1 MSKQTDSATTHK
13 QAHTQPAKHK
23 PQHASAGGGDNGVTG
38 DISPEF
44 LSEILG
50 QRFAPTAQQSA
61 IIGAKPGPLL
71 VVAGA
76 GAGKTETM
84 AARVVW
90 LVANGYALPEEVL
103 GLTFTRKASQELAKR
118 IRDRL
123 QVLRDSPRLP
133 EVDPDGKL
141 RANLE
146 TIAPRVSTYDSYA
159 GDLVREYGLLLPVE
173 PTARLITKAHLVSIA
188 QSVVREFEGT
198 LDTEKKESSI
208 VEELLALFDRMA
220 SNLSF
225 ADDFHECAR
234 AFAEVEYLPRAPRQ
248 RKNLNSTVQGWVD
261 RQQVRVDYLAL
272 IERLEQ
278 ELRERNAVTFT
289 QQMSAAAQLARAHPA
304 VGASQ
309 RRHTKVVMLDEYQ
322 DTSHAQRVLLRNL
335 FGNTP
340 HEGLTVTA
348 VGDPMQAI
356 YGWRGATAENLA
368 MFNEDFPVATGT
380 ADTGTADTGDA
391 GTGTVGDAGNRGD
404 AAADRE
410 AAGLATAPAPTKEL
424 TTSWRNPS
432 TVLDIANSVSDAVL
446 GRGDDRPVAALEAR
460 AGAGA
465 GIVSFGYW
473 PSVEEEITWIAESL
487 QEKYRTYLQQ
497 RENNPDKKFSAAVL
511 VRKNKQSRVV
521 ADTLEQ
527 FGVPYE
533 VVGLGGLLEIPEVAD
548 MMAIATML
556 IRPEDM
562 SAALR
567 VISGPA
573 VGLGM
578 VDIKALAARAKNLA
592 GRLRHR
598 ENESA
603 ETDATAANADGHSGS
618 DGEPRLPEDILEQQ
632 LAAAVEEEA
641 EQTVGITDAIADLG
655 ETERYTEQGLQRITE
670 LASKLRYLRTYCL
683 GKPLSDLFADIIE
696 TFHLRTE
703 VLTQRRVGA
712 VHLDKA
718 LEAIAEFDGEPLAA
732 WLDYAALAREHED
745 ALSPG
750 ETPRSSDR
758 VQIMT
763 AHKAKGLEFSTVYVA
778 HADTSTYKP
787 QTRTFL
793 TDAARPPHH
802 EWSELFAAED
812 RKEFEENGTAFI
824 AAQKQVD
831 AEESARLFYVALTRA
846 EDELVITGSEKD
858 PYEHFAEIY
867 RRATEDGENE
877 QGGAVNIV
885 HWQLDDAAAESSI
898 AAESAAATESGAN
911 TDTAT
916 DTATDKDTDAT
927 AQFPSVTPRPEVQR
941 GAELVREAV
950 RTLDTED
957 EIAPVGGELFSLWE
971 RETTALIEEH
981 RALSAPVIDVEIPG
995 ELTASEL
1002 VALRDNPTQ
1011 FARRQRRP
1019 VPFKPNAYA
1028 KRGTAFHQWIEDRYG
1043 ANAILDESELPGN
1056 DETEEADFDKLKEAF
1071 LASDWAE
1078 KTPTNIEQ
1086 GFEYSLGSSVVRGR
1100 MDAVFDMGEYWM
1112 VIDWKT
1118 GRPPQGEQM
1127 RSAIIQ
1133 LAVYREA
1140 WQRISGTNKLV
1151 RAAFHYIMDNYT
1163 FEPTQLPDAG
1173 ELSSMLERENAAE
1186 SRPDANLPNARA
1198 GFDETEG
1205 T

>member
-1 MSKQTDSATTHK
+1 MSKQSSPDVESTAP
-13 QAHTQPAKHK
+13 QPT
-23 PQHASAGGGDNGVTG
+23 GGDQSGEGVQPRG
-38 DISPEF
+38 DISPEL

-50 QRFAPTAQQSA
+50 QRFAPTEQQSA
-61 IIGAKPGPLL
+61 IIGAAPGPLL

-133 EVDPDGKL
+133 EIDPDGSL

-173 PTARLITKAHLVSIA
+173 PTARLITQAHLVAIA
-188 QSVVREFEGT
+188 QSVVREFDGKLET
-198 LDTEKKESSI
+198 DKKESSI
-208 VEELLALFDRMA
+208 VKELLELFDRMA
-220 SNLSF
+220 NNLSF

-248 RKNLNSTVQGWVD
+248 RKNLNRTVQDWVD
-261 RQQVRVDYLAL
+261 RQQTRVDYLAL
-272 IERLEQ
+272 IEKLEE

-289 QQMSAAAQLARAHPA
+289 QQMSAAAQLAREHPA
-304 VGASQ
+304 VGVSQ

-356 YGWRGATAENLA
+356 YGWRGATVENLA
-368 MFNEDFPVATGT
+368 KFGEDFPVAVATPAT
-380 ADTGTADTGDA
+380 TDA
-391 GTGTVGDAGNRGD
+391 TEQVS
-404 AAADRE
+404 E
-410 AAGLATAPAPTKEL
+410 PAPKKEL

-432 TVLDIANSVSDAVL
+432 LVLDIANTVSHAVL
-446 GRGDDRPVAALEAR
+446 GSGENRPVAPLEPR

-465 GIVSFGYW
+465 GQVSFGYW
-473 PSVEEEITWIAESL
+473 QNTEEEISWIAGNL
-487 QEKYRTYLQQ
+487 QEKYDRYLQQ
-497 RENNPDKKFSAAVL
+497 RENNPDARFSAAVL
-511 VRKNKQSRVV
+511 VRKNKQSRVI
-521 ADTLEQ
+521 AETLEQ
-527 FGVPYE
+527 YGVPYE

-562 SAALR
+562 TAALR
-567 VISGPA
+567 IISGPA
-573 VGLGM
+573 VGLSL
-578 VDIKALAARAKNLA
+578 VDIKALAARANNLA
-592 GRLRHR
+592 GRLRNR
-598 ENESA
+598 AGETVGADSSA
-603 ETDATAANADGHSGS
+603 ASNTFGTEAKPEGEAKPEVAPSPTSDAAADG
-618 DGEPRLPEDILEQQ
+618 PRQPEDILEEQ
-632 LAAAVEEEA
+632 LAAVLEEEA
-641 EQTVGITDAIADLG
+641 EQIVGITDAIADLG
-655 ETERYTEQGLQRITE
+655 EPERYSEQGLARISE

-683 GKPLSDLFADIIE
+683 GKPLSDLFADIID

-703 VLTQRRVGA
+703 VLTHRRAGA

-718 LEAIAEFDGEPLAA
+718 LEAISEFDGEPLEA
-732 WLDYAALAREHED
+732 WLDYAELAREHED

-750 ETPRSSDR
+750 ETARASDR

-763 AHKAKGLEFSTVYVA
+763 AHKAKGLEFSSVYVC
-778 HADTSTYKP
+778 HADASTYKP

-793 TDAARPPHH
+793 TDPSHPPHH
-802 EWSELFAAED
+802 SWGELFAAED
-812 RKEFEENGTAFI
+812 RKEFENYGKEFI
-824 AAQKQVD
+824 STQKEVD
-831 AEESARLFYVALTRA
+831 AEENTRLFYVALTRA
-846 EDELVITGSEKD
+846 EDELVITGSDKK
-858 PYEHFAEIY
+858 PYEHFAEIH
-867 RRATEDGENE
+867 RQETAHKESDS
-877 QGGAVNIV
+877 QVAIV
-885 HWQLDDAAAESSI
+885 HWELDENEEASDAAISEDTGADTEPSCDAEESAESTVT
-898 AAESAAATESGAN
+898 AEIS
-911 TDTAT
+911 
-916 DTATDKDTDAT
+916 
-927 AQFPSVTPRPEVQR
+927 AQFPSVSPREEVRR
-941 GAELVREAV
+941 GAEIVQEAM
-950 RTLDTED
+950 RALDTED

-981 RALSAPVIDVEIPG
+981 RALAAPVVDVEIPG

-1043 ANAILDESELPGN
+1043 SNAILDESELPGHA
-1056 DETEEADFDKLKEAF
+1056 ETEEQDFDKLKDAF

-1078 KTPTNIEQ
+1078 MTPTKIEQ
-1086 GFEYSLGSSVVRGR
+1086 GFEFSLGSSVVRGR
-1100 MDAVFDMGEYWM
+1100 MDAVFDIGEYWM

-1140 WQRISGTNKLV
+1140 WQRISGTNKPV

-1163 FEPTQLPDAG
+1163 FEPSQLPDAG
-1173 ELSSMLERENAAE
+1173 ELATMLERDAYSE
-1186 SRPDANLPNARA
+1186 STS
-1198 GFDETEG
+1198 DER
-1205 T
+1205 